1 VCVLLKLLMSVTSAG
16 LLIVIAGCGGNDG
29 AGAEKA
35 ATVPFT
41 GKVTLDGQPYG
52 SVSLQFLPES
62 GEGGARTSYAVVTE
76 DGSFEATTYVTGD
89 GIVPGKY
96 IIKVGSDDDMASTDP
111 AAMMGAVSGT
121 AIANMEVDV
130 PAEGLEGVELK
141 MKRAETGGGNR
152 SAGTMLGM

>member
-1 VCVLLKLLMSVTSAG
+1 MLKSLTVITIAG
-16 LLIVIAGCGGNDG
+16 LLIVVAGCGSDGG
-29 AGAEKA
+29 AGAEKV

-52 SVSLQFLPES
+52 SVNLQFLPES

-96 IIKVGSDDDMASTDP
+96 IIKVGSDEDTSSTDP
-111 AAMMGAVSGT
+111 AAMMGAVAGT

-141 MKRAETGGGNR
+141 MKRAQTGGGN
-152 SAGTMLGM
+152 STGGSMLGM